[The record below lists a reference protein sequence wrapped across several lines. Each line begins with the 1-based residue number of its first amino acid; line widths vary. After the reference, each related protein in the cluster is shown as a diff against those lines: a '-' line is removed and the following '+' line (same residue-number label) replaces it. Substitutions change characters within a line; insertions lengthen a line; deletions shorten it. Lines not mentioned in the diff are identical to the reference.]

1 VIKEKTMNFKS
12 LLLSKKSFTLIELFI
27 VIVILVII
35 SGGVIYLSPKLI
47 IRQRLKNNAWQ
58 ILNDIRE
65 VQERARSQLESL
77 RIEFNLNTKDTYRYE
92 LRKNGFET
100 TQNLVI
106 KSLDKNIYLKSI
118 KIGDTIYSSGVVQYM
133 YDEWG
138 VPKKIDNN
146 YIDGGVLIIIET
158 PNLKNSFGENLSVEI
173 NVSPGTGTLRM
184 VGPK

>member
-1 VIKEKTMNFKS
+1 MRNSKGFTMM
-12 LLLSKKSFTLIELFI
+12 ELI
-27 VIVILVII
+27 VIIAIILII
-35 SGGVIYLSPKLI
+35 TLGTFYLSPKLI

-58 ILNDIRE
+58 ILNDIKE

-100 TQNLVI
+100 TQNFVI
-106 KSLDKNIYLKSI
+106 KNLDKNIYLKSI
-118 KIGDTIYSSGVVQYM
+118 KIRDTIYSSGVVQYM

-158 PNLKNSFGENLSVEI
+158 PNLKNSAGENLSVEI
-173 NVSPGTGTLRM
+173 TVSPGTGTLRM
-184 VGPK
+184 DGPK